1 MAERGVVMGDVLL
14 ARWQFGITSVYHFL
28 FVPLTLGLSVL
39 VAIMETLYVRT
50 GNELFKRMAKFWGK
64 LFLLNFSLG
73 VVTGL
78 VQEFQ
83 FGMNWSEYSRFM
95 GDIFGVP
102 LALEALTAFYL
113 ESVFIGLWLFGWDR
127 LSRKVHLACI
137 WLVAFA
143 SNLSA
148 LWILIANSFMQAP
161 VGYVLR
167 NGRAEMTDFFA
178 LLTNSYVLRQ
188 YPHTLMGGLITAG
201 VFVMA
206 ISAYH
211 LLRKNQPEFFRTS
224 LRIGLTCALIAALLA
239 AGTGHMQAQHV
250 AKAQPMKLAVME
262 SLWETANPAPYL
274 LFAFIDQAK
283 QQNSLEISIPGA
295 LSLLVYGSLDGEIKG
310 IKELQTQYAQ
320 QYGPGNYV
328 PDIFP
333 VFWSYRIMIG
343 AGMWLLAL
351 TAFAFFQLRRNRLEQ
366 TPWLLR
372 AIFWSLP
379 VPYLAN
385 SAGWIVTEMGRQP
398 WIVFGLQ
405 RVEQAVSPNVSSST
419 VWTSLIGFTV
429 LYGLLAVVGVHLL
442 KKFARQGPEQ
452 EKTGNVAATAKEAT
466 LWN

>member
-1 MAERGVVMGDVLL
+1 MGDVLL

-50 GNELFKRMAKFWGK
+50 GNELYKRMAKFWGK

-127 LSRKVHLACI
+127 LSRKTHLACI

-211 LLRKNQPEFFRTS
+211 LLRKNQPEFFRPS
-224 LRIGLTCALIAALLA
+224 LRIGLTCALIASLLA
-239 AGTGHMQAQHV
+239 AGTGHLQAQHV

-274 LFAFIDQAK
+274 LFASIDQNK
-283 QQNSLEISIPGA
+283 QQNSLEISVPGA

-310 IKELQTQYAQ
+310 IKELQAQYAQ

-366 TPWLLR
+366 NPWLLR

-405 RVEQAVSPNVSSST
+405 RVEQAVSPNVSSGA

-442 KKFARQGPEQ
+442 KKFACQGPEQ
-452 EKTGNVAATAKEAT
+452 ANSGNVAIAAKEAT

>member
-1 MAERGVVMGDVLL
+1 MGDVLL

-50 GNELFKRMAKFWGK
+50 GNELYKRMAKFWGK

-127 LSRKVHLACI
+127 LSRKTHLLCI

-167 NGRAEMTDFFA
+167 NGRAEMTDFVA

-211 LLRKNQPEFFRTS
+211 LLRKNQPEFFRPS
-224 LRIGLTCALIAALLA
+224 LRIGLTCALIASLLA
-239 AGTGHMQAQHV
+239 AGTGHLQAQHV

-274 LFAFIDQAK
+274 LFASIDQNK
-283 QQNSLEISIPGA
+283 QQNSLEISVPGA

-310 IKELQTQYAQ
+310 IKELQAQYAQ

-366 TPWLLR
+366 NPWLLR

-405 RVEQAVSPNVSSST
+405 RVEQAVSPNVSSGA

-442 KKFARQGPEQ
+442 KKFACQGPEQ
-452 EKTGNVAATAKEAT
+452 ANSGNVAIAAKEAT

>member
-1 MAERGVVMGDVLL
+1 MGDVLL

-50 GNELFKRMAKFWGK
+50 GNELYKRMAKFWGK

-127 LSRKVHLACI
+127 LSRKVHLVCI

-167 NGRAEMTDFFA
+167 NGRAEMTDFVA

-206 ISAYH
+206 ICAYH

-224 LRIGLTCALIAALLA
+224 LRIGLTCALIASLLA
-239 AGTGHMQAQHV
+239 AGTGHLQAQHV

-274 LFAFIDQAK
+274 LFASIDQNK
-283 QQNSLEISIPGA
+283 QQNSLEISVPGA

-310 IKELQTQYAQ
+310 IKELQAQYAQ

-366 TPWLLR
+366 NPWLLR

-405 RVEQAVSPNVSSST
+405 RVEQAVSPNVSSGA

-452 EKTGNVAATAKEAT
+452 ANSGNVAIAAKEAT

>member
-1 MAERGVVMGDVLL
+1 MGDVLL

-50 GNELFKRMAKFWGK
+50 GNELYKRMAKFWGK

-127 LSRKVHLACI
+127 LSRKTHLLCI

-167 NGRAEMTDFFA
+167 NGRAEMTDFVA

-224 LRIGLTCALIAALLA
+224 LRIGLTCALIASLLA
-239 AGTGHMQAQHV
+239 AGTGHLQAQHV

-274 LFAFIDQAK
+274 LFASIDQDK
-283 QQNSLEISIPGA
+283 QQNSLEISVPGA
-295 LSLLVYGSLDGEIKG
+295 LSLLVHGSLDGEIKG
-310 IKELQTQYAQ
+310 IKELQAQYAQ

-351 TAFAFFQLRRNRLEQ
+351 TAFAFFQLRQNRLEQ

-405 RVEQAVSPNVSSST
+405 RVEQAVSPNVSSGA

-442 KKFARQGPEQ
+442 KKFACQGPEQ
-452 EKTGNVAATAKEAT
+452 ANSGNVAIATKEAT

>member
-1 MAERGVVMGDVLL
+1 MGDVLL

-50 GNELFKRMAKFWGK
+50 GNELYKRMAKFWGK

-127 LSRKVHLACI
+127 LSRKTHLACI

-224 LRIGLTCALIAALLA
+224 LRIGLTCALIASLLA
-239 AGTGHMQAQHV
+239 AGTGHLQAQHV

-274 LFAFIDQAK
+274 LFASIDQDK
-283 QQNSLEISIPGA
+283 QQNSLEISVPGA
-295 LSLLVYGSLDGEIKG
+295 LSLLVHGSLDGEIKG
-310 IKELQTQYAQ
+310 IKELQAQYAQ

-366 TPWLLR
+366 NPWLLR

-405 RVEQAVSPNVSSST
+405 RVEQAVSPNVSSGA

-452 EKTGNVAATAKEAT
+452 ANSGNVAIAAKEAT

>member
-1 MAERGVVMGDVLL
+1 MGDVLL

-39 VAIMETLYVRT
+39 VAVMETLYVKT
-50 GNELFKRMAKFWGK
+50 GNEMYKKMAKFWGK
-64 LFLLNFSLG
+64 LFLINFSLG

-127 LSRKVHLACI
+127 LSRKVHLATI

-148 LWILIANSFMQAP
+148 LWILVANSFMQAP
-161 VGYVLR
+161 VGYALR

-178 LLTNSYVLRQ
+178 VLTNSYVLRQ
-188 YPHTLMGGLITAG
+188 YPHTLMGGLVTAG
-201 VFVMA
+201 IFIMA

-211 LLRKNQPEFFRTS
+211 LLRKNQKDFFLAS
-224 LRIGLTCALIAALLA
+224 FRIGLTCALVATLLV

-274 LFAFIDQAK
+274 LFASIDQEK
-283 QQNSLEISIPGA
+283 QQNKMEVGIPGA
-295 LSLLVYGSLDGEIKG
+295 LSILVYGSLNGEIKG
-310 IKELQTQYAQ
+310 IKELQKQYVQ
-320 QYGPGNYV
+320 KYGPGNYV

-333 VFWSYRIMIG
+333 VFWSYRLMIA
-343 AGMWLLAL
+343 AGMWLLLLSAL
-351 TAFAFFQLRRNRLEQ
+351 SFLFLRQNRLEES
-366 TPWLLR
+366 PWLLR
-372 AIFWSLP
+372 AALWSLP
-379 VPYLAN
+379 IPYLAN
-385 SAGWIVTEMGRQP
+385 SSGWIVTEMGRQP

-405 RVEQAVSPNVSSST
+405 RVEQAVSPTVSSAT
-419 VWTSLIGFTV
+419 VWTSLIGFTL
-429 LYGLLAVVGVHLL
+429 LYGILAVVGVHLL
-442 KKFARQGPEQ
+442 KKFAKQGPESI
-452 EKTGNVAATAKEAT
+452 ESSAMAKEAT

>member
-1 MAERGVVMGDVLL
+1 MGDVLL

-50 GNELFKRMAKFWGK
+50 GNELYKRMAKFWGK

-127 LSRKVHLACI
+127 LSRKTHLLCI

-167 NGRAEMTDFFA
+167 NGRAEMTDFVA

-224 LRIGLTCALIAALLA
+224 LRIGLTCALIASLLA
-239 AGTGHMQAQHV
+239 AGTGHLQAQHV

-274 LFAFIDQAK
+274 LFASIDQNK
-283 QQNSLEISIPGA
+283 QQNSLEISVPGA
-295 LSLLVYGSLDGEIKG
+295 LSLLVHGSLDGEIKG
-310 IKELQTQYAQ
+310 IKELQAQYAQ

-366 TPWLLR
+366 NPWLLR

-405 RVEQAVSPNVSSST
+405 RVEQAVSPNVSSGA

-442 KKFARQGPEQ
+442 KKFACQGPEQ
-452 EKTGNVAATAKEAT
+452 ANSGNVAIAAKEAT

>member
-1 MAERGVVMGDVLL
+1 MGDVLL

-39 VAIMETLYVRT
+39 VAVMETLYVKT
-50 GNELFKRMAKFWGK
+50 GNDLYKKMAKFWGK
-64 LFLLNFSLG
+64 LFLINFSLG

-113 ESVFIGLWLFGWDR
+113 ESVFIGFWLFGWDR
-127 LSRKVHLACI
+127 VSRKVHLASI

-148 LWILIANSFMQAP
+148 LWILVANSFMQAP
-161 VGYVLR
+161 VGYALR

-178 LLTNSYVLRQ
+178 VLTNSYVLRQ

-224 LRIGLTCALIAALLA
+224 LRIGLACALIASLLA
-239 AGTGHMQAQHV
+239 AGTGHLQAQHV
-250 AKAQPMKLAVME
+250 AKVQPMKLAVME

-274 LFAFIDQAK
+274 LFASIDQEK
-283 QQNSLEISIPGA
+283 QKNSLEIGVPGA
-295 LSLLVYGSLDGEIKG
+295 LSLLVHGSLNGEIKG
-310 IKELQTQYAQ
+310 IKELKTQYSQ
-320 QYGPGNYV
+320 KYGPGNYV

-333 VFWSYRIMIG
+333 VFWSYRLMIA
-343 AGMWLLAL
+343 AGMWLIGL
-351 TAFAFFQLRRNRLEQ
+351 TAFSFYLLQRNRLEQ
-366 TPWLLR
+366 NPWVLR

-379 VPYLAN
+379 IPYLAN

-405 RVEQAVSPNVSSST
+405 RVEQAVSPTVSSGA
-419 VWTSLIGFTV
+419 VWTSLIGFTL
-429 LYGLLAVVGVHLL
+429 LYGLLAVVGLHLL
-442 KKFARQGPEQ
+442 KKFARKGPEPL
-452 EKTGNVAATAKEAT
+452 KSDAVAATAKEAT

>member
-1 MAERGVVMGDVLL
+1 MGDVLL

-50 GNELFKRMAKFWGK
+50 GNELYKRMAKFWGK

-127 LSRKVHLACI
+127 LSRKVHLVCI

-167 NGRAEMTDFFA
+167 NGRAEMTDFVA

-211 LLRKNQPEFFRTS
+211 LLRKNQPEFFRPS
-224 LRIGLTCALIAALLA
+224 LRIGLTCALIASLLA
-239 AGTGHMQAQHV
+239 AGTGHLQAQHV

-274 LFAFIDQAK
+274 LFASIDQDK
-283 QQNSLEISIPGA
+283 QQNSLEISVPGA
-295 LSLLVYGSLDGEIKG
+295 LSLLVHGSLDGEIKG
-310 IKELQTQYAQ
+310 IKELQAQYAQ

-366 TPWLLR
+366 NPWLLR

-405 RVEQAVSPNVSSST
+405 RVEQAVSPNVSSGA

-442 KKFARQGPEQ
+442 KKFACQGPEQ
-452 EKTGNVAATAKEAT
+452 ANSGNVAIATKEAT

>member
-1 MAERGVVMGDVLL
+1 MGDVLL

-50 GNELFKRMAKFWGK
+50 GNELYKRMAKFWGK

-127 LSRKVHLACI
+127 LSRKTHLVCI

-211 LLRKNQPEFFRTS
+211 LLRKNQPEFFRPS
-224 LRIGLTCALIAALLA
+224 LRIGLTCALIASLLA
-239 AGTGHMQAQHV
+239 AGTGHLQAQHV

-274 LFAFIDQAK
+274 LFASIDQDK
-283 QQNSLEISIPGA
+283 QQNSLEISVPGA
-295 LSLLVYGSLDGEIKG
+295 LSLLVHGSLDGEIKG
-310 IKELQTQYAQ
+310 IKELQAQYAQ

-366 TPWLLR
+366 NPWLLR

-405 RVEQAVSPNVSSST
+405 RVEQAVSPNVSSGA

-442 KKFARQGPEQ
+442 KKFACQGPEQ
-452 EKTGNVAATAKEAT
+452 ANSGNVAIAAKEAT

>member
-1 MAERGVVMGDVLL
+1 MGDVLL

-50 GNELFKRMAKFWGK
+50 GNELYKRMAKFWGK

-127 LSRKVHLACI
+127 LSRKVHLLCI

-167 NGRAEMTDFFA
+167 NGRAEMTDFVA

-211 LLRKNQPEFFRTS
+211 LLRKNQPEFFRPS
-224 LRIGLTCALIAALLA
+224 LRIGLTCALIASLLA
-239 AGTGHMQAQHV
+239 AGTGHLQAQHV

-274 LFAFIDQAK
+274 LFASIDQNK
-283 QQNSLEISIPGA
+283 QQNSLEISVPGA
-295 LSLLVYGSLDGEIKG
+295 LSLLVHGSLDGEIKG
-310 IKELQTQYAQ
+310 IKELQAQYAQ

-366 TPWLLR
+366 NPWLLR

-405 RVEQAVSPNVSSST
+405 RVEQAVSPNVSSGA

-452 EKTGNVAATAKEAT
+452 ANSGNVAIAAKEAT

>member
-1 MAERGVVMGDVLL
+1 MGDVLL

-50 GNELFKRMAKFWGK
+50 GNELYKRMAKFWGK

-127 LSRKVHLACI
+127 LSRKTHLLCI

-167 NGRAEMTDFFA
+167 NGRAEMTDFVA

-211 LLRKNQPEFFRTS
+211 LLRKNQPEFFRPS
-224 LRIGLTCALIAALLA
+224 LRIGLTCALIASLLA
-239 AGTGHMQAQHV
+239 AGTGHLQAQHV

-274 LFAFIDQAK
+274 LFASIDQNK
-283 QQNSLEISIPGA
+283 QQNSLEISVPGA
-295 LSLLVYGSLDGEIKG
+295 LSLLVHGSLDGEIKG
-310 IKELQTQYAQ
+310 IKELQAQYAQ

-366 TPWLLR
+366 NPWLLR

-405 RVEQAVSPNVSSST
+405 RVEQAVSPNVSSGA

-442 KKFARQGPEQ
+442 KKFACQGPEQ
-452 EKTGNVAATAKEAT
+452 ANSGNVAIAAKEAT

>member
-1 MAERGVVMGDVLL
+1 MGDVLL

-50 GNELFKRMAKFWGK
+50 GNELYKRMAKFWGK

-127 LSRKVHLACI
+127 LSRKVHLLCI

-211 LLRKNQPEFFRTS
+211 LLRKNQPEF
-224 LRIGLTCALIAALLA
+224 LR
-239 AGTGHMQAQHV
+239 
-250 AKAQPMKLAVME
+250 
-262 SLWETANPAPYL
+262 SRW
-274 LFAFIDQAK
+274 
-283 QQNSLEISIPGA
+283 
-295 LSLLVYGSLDGEIKG
+295 
-310 IKELQTQYAQ
+310 
-320 QYGPGNYV
+320 
-328 PDIFP
+328 
-333 VFWSYRIMIG
+333 
-343 AGMWLLAL
+343 
-351 TAFAFFQLRRNRLEQ
+351 
-366 TPWLLR
+366 
-372 AIFWSLP
+372 
-379 VPYLAN
+379 
-385 SAGWIVTEMGRQP
+385 
-398 WIVFGLQ
+398 
-405 RVEQAVSPNVSSST
+405 
-419 VWTSLIGFTV
+419 
-429 LYGLLAVVGVHLL
+429 
-442 KKFARQGPEQ
+442 
-452 EKTGNVAATAKEAT
+452 
-466 LWN
+466 

>member
-1 MAERGVVMGDVLL
+1 MGDVLL

-39 VAIMETLYVRT
+39 VAVMETLYVRT
-50 GNELFKRMAKFWGK
+50 GNDLYKRMAKFWGK

-127 LSRKVHLACI
+127 LSRKTHLVCI

-224 LRIGLTCALIAALLA
+224 LRIGLTCALIASILA

-274 LFAFIDQAK
+274 LFASINQDK
-283 QQNSLEISIPGA
+283 QQNSLEISVPGA

-320 QYGPGNYV
+320 QYGPGNYI

-405 RVEQAVSPNVSSST
+405 RVEQAVSPNVSSGA

-442 KKFARQGPEQ
+442 KKFARQGPEPASSD
-452 EKTGNVAATAKEAT
+452 NVATTAKEAT

>member
-1 MAERGVVMGDVLL
+1 MGDVLL

-50 GNELFKRMAKFWGK
+50 GNELYKRMAKFWGK

-127 LSRKVHLACI
+127 LSRKTHLVCI

-224 LRIGLTCALIAALLA
+224 LRIGLTCALIASVLA

-274 LFAFIDQAK
+274 LFASINQDK
-283 QQNSLEISIPGA
+283 QQNSLEISVPGA

-320 QYGPGNYV
+320 QYGPGNYI

-405 RVEQAVSPNVSSST
+405 RVEQAVSPNVSSGA

-442 KKFARQGPEQ
+442 KKFARQGPEPANSD
-452 EKTGNVAATAKEAT
+452 NVATTAKEAT

>member
-1 MAERGVVMGDVLL
+1 MGDVLL

-50 GNELFKRMAKFWGK
+50 GNELYKRMAKFWGK

-102 LALEALTAFYL
+102 LALEALTACYL

-127 LSRKVHLACI
+127 LSRKTHLLCI

-167 NGRAEMTDFFA
+167 NGRAEMTDFVA

-224 LRIGLTCALIAALLA
+224 LRIGLTCALTASLLA
-239 AGTGHMQAQHV
+239 AGTGHLQAQHV

-274 LFAFIDQAK
+274 LFASIDQDK
-283 QQNSLEISIPGA
+283 QQNSLEISVPGA
-295 LSLLVYGSLDGEIKG
+295 LSLLVHGSLDGEIKG
-310 IKELQTQYAQ
+310 IKELQAQYAQ

-366 TPWLLR
+366 NPWLLR

-405 RVEQAVSPNVSSST
+405 RVEQAVSPNVSSGA

-442 KKFARQGPEQ
+442 KKFACQGPEQ
-452 EKTGNVAATAKEAT
+452 ANSGNVAIAAKEAT

>member
-1 MAERGVVMGDVLL
+1 MGDVLL

-50 GNELFKRMAKFWGK
+50 GNELYKRMAKFWGK

-127 LSRKVHLACI
+127 LSRKTHLVCI

-167 NGRAEMTDFFA
+167 NGRAEMTDFVA

-224 LRIGLTCALIAALLA
+224 LRIGLTCALIASLLA
-239 AGTGHMQAQHV
+239 AGTGHLQAQHV

-274 LFAFIDQAK
+274 LFASIDQNK
-283 QQNSLEISIPGA
+283 QQNSLEISVPGA
-295 LSLLVYGSLDGEIKG
+295 LSLLVHGSLDGEIKG
-310 IKELQTQYAQ
+310 IKELQAQYAQ

-366 TPWLLR
+366 NPWLLR

-405 RVEQAVSPNVSSST
+405 RVEQAVSPNVSSGA

-452 EKTGNVAATAKEAT
+452 ANSGNVAIAAKEAT

>member
-1 MAERGVVMGDVLL
+1 MGDVLL

-28 FVPLTLGLSVL
+28 FVPLTLGLSIL
-39 VAIMETLYVRT
+39 VAVMETLYVKT
-50 GNELFKRMAKFWGK
+50 GNELYKKMAKFWGK
-64 LFLLNFSLG
+64 LFLINFSLG

-127 LSRKVHLACI
+127 LSRKVHLASI

-148 LWILIANSFMQAP
+148 LWILVANSFMQAP

-178 LLTNSYVLRQ
+178 VLTNSYVLRQ
-188 YPHTLMGGLITAG
+188 YPHTLMGGLVTAG
-201 VFVMA
+201 IFIMA

-211 LLRKNQPEFFRTS
+211 LLRKNQKDFFLAS
-224 LRIGLTCALIAALLA
+224 FRIGLTCAMVATLLV

-274 LFAFIDQAK
+274 LFASIDQEK
-283 QQNSLEISIPGA
+283 QQNKMEVGVPGA
-295 LSLLVYGSLDGEIKG
+295 LSLLVYGSLNGEIKG
-310 IKELQTQYAQ
+310 IKELQAQYTQK
-320 QYGPGNYV
+320 YGPGNYV

-333 VFWSYRIMIG
+333 VFWSYRVMIG
-343 AGMWLLAL
+343 AGMWLLLLSAISFL
-351 TAFAFFQLRRNRLEQ
+351 FLRNNRLEE

-372 AIFWSLP
+372 AVFWSLP
-379 VPYLAN
+379 IPYLAN
-385 SAGWIVTEMGRQP
+385 SSGWIVTEMGRQP

-405 RVEQAVSPNVSSST
+405 RVEQAVSPTVSSSE
-419 VWTSLIGFTV
+419 VWTSLIGYTL
-429 LYGLLAVVGVHLL
+429 LYGILAVVGVHLL
-442 KKFARQGPEQ
+442 KKFARKGPENA
-452 EKTGNVAATAKEAT
+452 EPSATAKEAT

>member
-1 MAERGVVMGDVLL
+1 MGDVLL

-50 GNELFKRMAKFWGK
+50 GNELYKRMAKFWGK

-127 LSRKVHLACI
+127 LSRKVHLVCI

-224 LRIGLTCALIAALLA
+224 LRIGLTCALIASLLA
-239 AGTGHMQAQHV
+239 AGTGHLQAQHV

-274 LFAFIDQAK
+274 LFASIDQNK
-283 QQNSLEISIPGA
+283 QQNSLEISVPGA

-310 IKELQTQYAQ
+310 IKELQAQYAQ

-366 TPWLLR
+366 NPWLLR

-405 RVEQAVSPNVSSST
+405 RVEQAVSPNVSSGA

-442 KKFARQGPEQ
+442 KKFACQGPEQ
-452 EKTGNVAATAKEAT
+452 ANSGNVAIAAKEAT

>member
-1 MAERGVVMGDVLL
+1 MGDVLL

-50 GNELFKRMAKFWGK
+50 GNELYKRMAKFWGK

-127 LSRKVHLACI
+127 LSRKVHLVCI

-167 NGRAEMTDFFA
+167 NGRAEMTDFVA

-224 LRIGLTCALIAALLA
+224 LRIGLTCALIASLLA
-239 AGTGHMQAQHV
+239 AGTGHLQAQHV

-274 LFAFIDQAK
+274 LFASIDQDK
-283 QQNSLEISIPGA
+283 QQNSLEISVPGA
-295 LSLLVYGSLDGEIKG
+295 LSLLVHGSLDGEIKG
-310 IKELQTQYAQ
+310 IKELQAQYAQ

-351 TAFAFFQLRRNRLEQ
+351 TAFAFFQLRQNRLEQ

-405 RVEQAVSPNVSSST
+405 RVEQAVSPNVSSGA

-442 KKFARQGPEQ
+442 KKFACQGPEQ
-452 EKTGNVAATAKEAT
+452 ANSGNVAIATKEAT

>member
-1 MAERGVVMGDVLL
+1 MGDVLL

-50 GNELFKRMAKFWGK
+50 GNELYKRMAKFWGK

-127 LSRKVHLACI
+127 LSRKVHLVCI

-211 LLRKNQPEFFRTS
+211 LLRKNQPEFFRPS
-224 LRIGLTCALIAALLA
+224 LRIGLTCALIASLLA
-239 AGTGHMQAQHV
+239 AGTGHLQAQHV

-274 LFAFIDQAK
+274 LFASINQDK
-283 QQNSLEISIPGA
+283 QQNSLEISVPGA

-310 IKELQTQYAQ
+310 IKELQAQYAQ
-320 QYGPGNYV
+320 QYGPGNYI

-366 TPWLLR
+366 NPWLLR

-405 RVEQAVSPNVSSST
+405 RVEQAVSPNVSSGA

-452 EKTGNVAATAKEAT
+452 ANSGNVAIAAKEAT

>member
-1 MAERGVVMGDVLL
+1 MGDVLL

-50 GNELFKRMAKFWGK
+50 GNELYKRMAKFWGK

-127 LSRKVHLACI
+127 LSRKTHLACI

-211 LLRKNQPEFFRTS
+211 LLRKNQPEFFRPS
-224 LRIGLTCALIAALLA
+224 LRIGLTCALIASLLA
-239 AGTGHMQAQHV
+239 AGTGHLQAQHV

-274 LFAFIDQAK
+274 LFASIDQDK
-283 QQNSLEISIPGA
+283 QQNSLEISVPGA
-295 LSLLVYGSLDGEIKG
+295 LSLLVHGSLDGEIKG
-310 IKELQTQYAQ
+310 IKELQAQYAQ

-366 TPWLLR
+366 NPWLLR

-405 RVEQAVSPNVSSST
+405 RVEQAVSPNVSSGA

-452 EKTGNVAATAKEAT
+452 ANSGNVAIAAKEAT

>member
-1 MAERGVVMGDVLL
+1 MGDVLL

-50 GNELFKRMAKFWGK
+50 GNELYKRMAKFWGK

-127 LSRKVHLACI
+127 LSRKTHLACI

-167 NGRAEMTDFFA
+167 NGRAEMTDFVA

-224 LRIGLTCALIAALLA
+224 LRIGLTCALIASLLA
-239 AGTGHMQAQHV
+239 AGTGHLQAQHV

-274 LFAFIDQAK
+274 LFASIDQNK
-283 QQNSLEISIPGA
+283 QQNSLEISVPGA

-310 IKELQTQYAQ
+310 IKELQAQYAQ

-366 TPWLLR
+366 NPWLLR

-405 RVEQAVSPNVSSST
+405 RVEQAVSPNVSSGA

-442 KKFARQGPEQ
+442 KKFACQGPEQ
-452 EKTGNVAATAKEAT
+452 ANSGNVAIATKEAT

>member
-1 MAERGVVMGDVLL
+1 MGDVLL

-50 GNELFKRMAKFWGK
+50 GNELYKRMAKFWGK

-127 LSRKVHLACI
+127 LSRKTHLLCI

-224 LRIGLTCALIAALLA
+224 LRIGLTCALIASLLA
-239 AGTGHMQAQHV
+239 AGTGHLQAQHV

-274 LFAFIDQAK
+274 LFASIDQNK
-283 QQNSLEISIPGA
+283 QQNSLEISVPGA

-310 IKELQTQYAQ
+310 IKELQAQYAQ

-366 TPWLLR
+366 NPWLLR

-405 RVEQAVSPNVSSST
+405 RVEQAVSPNVSSGA

-442 KKFARQGPEQ
+442 KKFACQGPEQ
-452 EKTGNVAATAKEAT
+452 ANSGNVAIAAKEAT

>member
-1 MAERGVVMGDVLL
+1 MGDVLL

-39 VAIMETLYVRT
+39 VAVMETLYVRT
-50 GNELFKRMAKFWGK
+50 GNDLYKRMAKFWGK

-127 LSRKVHLACI
+127 LSRKTHLVCI

-224 LRIGLTCALIAALLA
+224 LRIGLTCALIASILA

-274 LFAFIDQAK
+274 LFASINQDK
-283 QQNSLEISIPGA
+283 QQNSLEISVPGA

-310 IKELQTQYAQ
+310 IKELQAQYAQ
-320 QYGPGNYV
+320 QYGPGNYI

-405 RVEQAVSPNVSSST
+405 RVEQAVSPNVSSGA

-442 KKFARQGPEQ
+442 KKFARQGPEPANSD
-452 EKTGNVAATAKEAT
+452 NVATTAKEAT

>member
-1 MAERGVVMGDVLL
+1 MGDVLL

-50 GNELFKRMAKFWGK
+50 GNELYKRMAKFWGK

-127 LSRKVHLACI
+127 LSRKTHLLCI

-167 NGRAEMTDFFA
+167 NGRAEMTDFVA

-211 LLRKNQPEFFRTS
+211 LLRKNQPEFFRPS
-224 LRIGLTCALIAALLA
+224 LRIGLTCALIASLLA
-239 AGTGHMQAQHV
+239 AGTGHLQAQHV

-274 LFAFIDQAK
+274 LFASIDQDK
-283 QQNSLEISIPGA
+283 QQNSLEISVPGA
-295 LSLLVYGSLDGEIKG
+295 LSLLVHGSLDGEIKG
-310 IKELQTQYAQ
+310 IKELQAQYAQ

-366 TPWLLR
+366 NPWLLR

-405 RVEQAVSPNVSSST
+405 RVEQAVSPNVSSGA

-452 EKTGNVAATAKEAT
+452 ANSGNVAIAAKEAT

>member
-1 MAERGVVMGDVLL
+1 MGDVLL

-50 GNELFKRMAKFWGK
+50 GNELYKRMAKFWGK

-127 LSRKVHLACI
+127 LSRKTHLVCI

-211 LLRKNQPEFFRTS
+211 LLRKNQPEFFRPS
-224 LRIGLTCALIAALLA
+224 LRIGLTCALIASLLA
-239 AGTGHMQAQHV
+239 AGTGHLQAQHV

-274 LFAFIDQAK
+274 LFASIDQNK
-283 QQNSLEISIPGA
+283 QQNSLEISVPGA

-310 IKELQTQYAQ
+310 IKELQAQYAQ

-366 TPWLLR
+366 NPWLLR

-405 RVEQAVSPNVSSST
+405 RVEQAVSPNVSSGA

-452 EKTGNVAATAKEAT
+452 ANSGNVAIAAKEAT

>member
-1 MAERGVVMGDVLL
+1 MGDVLL

-50 GNELFKRMAKFWGK
+50 GNELYKRMAKFWGK

-167 NGRAEMTDFFA
+167 NGRAEMTDFVA

-224 LRIGLTCALIAALLA
+224 LRIGLTCALIASLLA
-239 AGTGHMQAQHV
+239 AGTGHLQAQHV

-274 LFAFIDQAK
+274 LFASIDQNK
-283 QQNSLEISIPGA
+283 QQNSLEISVPGA
-295 LSLLVYGSLDGEIKG
+295 LSLLVHGSLDGEIKG
-310 IKELQTQYAQ
+310 IKELQAQYAQ

-366 TPWLLR
+366 NPWLLR

-405 RVEQAVSPNVSSST
+405 RVEQAVSPNVSSGA

-442 KKFARQGPEQ
+442 KKFACQGPEQ
-452 EKTGNVAATAKEAT
+452 ANSGNVAIATKEAT

>member
-1 MAERGVVMGDVLL
+1 MGDVLL

-50 GNELFKRMAKFWGK
+50 GNELYKRMAKFWGK

-127 LSRKVHLACI
+127 LSRKTHLACI

-224 LRIGLTCALIAALLA
+224 LRIGLTCALIASILA

-274 LFAFIDQAK
+274 LFASINQDK
-283 QQNSLEISIPGA
+283 QQNSLEISVPGA

-320 QYGPGNYV
+320 QYGPGNYI

-405 RVEQAVSPNVSSST
+405 RVEQAVSPNVSSGA

-442 KKFARQGPEQ
+442 KKFARQGPEPANSD
-452 EKTGNVAATAKEAT
+452 NVATTAKEAT

>member
-1 MAERGVVMGDVLL
+1 MGDVLL

-50 GNELFKRMAKFWGK
+50 GNELYKRMAKFWGK

-127 LSRKVHLACI
+127 LSRKTHLACI

-167 NGRAEMTDFFA
+167 NGRAEMTDFVA

-224 LRIGLTCALIAALLA
+224 LRIGLTCALIASLLA
-239 AGTGHMQAQHV
+239 AGTGHLQAQHV

-274 LFAFIDQAK
+274 LFASIDQNK
-283 QQNSLEISIPGA
+283 QQNSLEISVPGA
-295 LSLLVYGSLDGEIKG
+295 LSLLVHGSLDGEIKG
-310 IKELQTQYAQ
+310 IKELQAQYAQ

-366 TPWLLR
+366 NPWLLR

-405 RVEQAVSPNVSSST
+405 RVEQAVSPNVSSGA

-442 KKFARQGPEQ
+442 KKFACQGPEQ
-452 EKTGNVAATAKEAT
+452 ANSGNVAIAAKEAT

>member
-1 MAERGVVMGDVLL
+1 MGDVLL

-50 GNELFKRMAKFWGK
+50 GNELYKRMAKFWGK

-127 LSRKVHLACI
+127 LSRKVHLVCI

-167 NGRAEMTDFFA
+167 NGRAEMTDFVA

-211 LLRKNQPEFFRTS
+211 LLRKNQPEFFRPS
-224 LRIGLTCALIAALLA
+224 LRIGLTCALIASLLA
-239 AGTGHMQAQHV
+239 AGTGHLQAQHV

-274 LFAFIDQAK
+274 LFASIDQDK
-283 QQNSLEISIPGA
+283 QQNSLEISVPGA
-295 LSLLVYGSLDGEIKG
+295 LSLLVHGSLDGEIKG
-310 IKELQTQYAQ
+310 IKELQAQYAQ

-366 TPWLLR
+366 NPWLLR

-405 RVEQAVSPNVSSST
+405 RVEQAVSPNVSSGA

-452 EKTGNVAATAKEAT
+452 ANSGNVAIAAKEAT

>member
-1 MAERGVVMGDVLL
+1 MGDVLL

-39 VAIMETLYVRT
+39 VAVMETLYVRT
-50 GNELFKRMAKFWGK
+50 GNDLYKRMAKFWGK

-127 LSRKVHLACI
+127 LSRKTHLVCI

-224 LRIGLTCALIAALLA
+224 LRIGLTCALIASILA

-274 LFAFIDQAK
+274 LFASINQDK
-283 QQNSLEISIPGA
+283 QQNSLDICVPGA

-320 QYGPGNYV
+320 QYGPGNYI

-405 RVEQAVSPNVSSST
+405 RVEQAVSPNVSSGA

-442 KKFARQGPEQ
+442 KKFARQGPEPANSD
-452 EKTGNVAATAKEAT
+452 NVATTAKEAT

>member
-1 MAERGVVMGDVLL
+1 MGDVLL

-50 GNELFKRMAKFWGK
+50 GNELYKRMAKFWGK

-127 LSRKVHLACI
+127 LSRKTHLACI

-167 NGRAEMTDFFA
+167 NGRAEMTDFVA

-224 LRIGLTCALIAALLA
+224 LRIGLTCALIASLLA
-239 AGTGHMQAQHV
+239 AGTGHLQAQHV

-274 LFAFIDQAK
+274 LFASFDQDK
-283 QQNSLEISIPGA
+283 QQNSLEISVPGA
-295 LSLLVYGSLDGEIKG
+295 LSLLVHGSLDGEIKG
-310 IKELQTQYAQ
+310 IKELQAQYAQ

-366 TPWLLR
+366 NPWLLR

-405 RVEQAVSPNVSSST
+405 RVEQAVSPNVSSGA

-442 KKFARQGPEQ
+442 KKFACQGPEQ
-452 EKTGNVAATAKEAT
+452 ANSGNVAIAAKEAT

>member
-1 MAERGVVMGDVLL
+1 MGDVLL

-50 GNELFKRMAKFWGK
+50 GNELYKRMAKFWGK

-127 LSRKVHLACI
+127 LSRKTHLACI

-211 LLRKNQPEFFRTS
+211 LLRKNQPEFFRPS
-224 LRIGLTCALIAALLA
+224 LRIGLTCALIASLLA
-239 AGTGHMQAQHV
+239 AGTGHLQAQHV

-274 LFAFIDQAK
+274 LFASIDQNK
-283 QQNSLEISIPGA
+283 QQNSLEISVPGA
-295 LSLLVYGSLDGEIKG
+295 LSLLVHGSLDGEIKG
-310 IKELQTQYAQ
+310 IKELQAQYAQ

-366 TPWLLR
+366 NPWLLR

-405 RVEQAVSPNVSSST
+405 RVEQAVSPNVSSGA

-442 KKFARQGPEQ
+442 KKFACQGPEQ
-452 EKTGNVAATAKEAT
+452 ANSGNVAIAAKEAT

>member
-1 MAERGVVMGDVLL
+1 MGDVLL

-50 GNELFKRMAKFWGK
+50 GNELYKRMAKFWGK

-127 LSRKVHLACI
+127 LSRKVHLVCI

-167 NGRAEMTDFFA
+167 NGRAEMTDFVA

-224 LRIGLTCALIAALLA
+224 LRIGLTCALIASVLA

-274 LFAFIDQAK
+274 LFASINQDK
-283 QQNSLEISIPGA
+283 QQNSLEISVPGA

-310 IKELQTQYAQ
+310 IKELQAQYAQ

-366 TPWLLR
+366 NPWLLR

-405 RVEQAVSPNVSSST
+405 RVEQAVSPNVSSGA

-442 KKFARQGPEQ
+442 KKFACQGPEQ
-452 EKTGNVAATAKEAT
+452 ANSGNVAIATKEAT

>member
-1 MAERGVVMGDVLL
+1 MGDVLL

-50 GNELFKRMAKFWGK
+50 GNELYKRMAKFWGK

-127 LSRKVHLACI
+127 LSRKTHLLCI

-211 LLRKNQPEFFRTS
+211 LLRKNQPEFFRPS
-224 LRIGLTCALIAALLA
+224 LRIGLTCALIASLLA
-239 AGTGHMQAQHV
+239 AGTGHLQAQHV

-274 LFAFIDQAK
+274 LFASIDQNK
-283 QQNSLEISIPGA
+283 QQNSLEISVPGA

-310 IKELQTQYAQ
+310 IKELQAQYAQ

-366 TPWLLR
+366 NPWLLR

-405 RVEQAVSPNVSSST
+405 RVEQAVSPNVSSGA

-452 EKTGNVAATAKEAT
+452 ANSGNVAIAAKEAT